1 MDKKKKSKH
10 RKLLYWLLID
20 AMVALVVI
28 AMLLH
33 KPARYNP
40 TVPANGGSDC
50 DRVHPYIHRDLASTL
65 YNGAQSQR
73 PFAME
78 VLDNSLNEAIAS
90 AKWPQESRG
99 ISFSAP
105 EILFQPGRIVLM
117 GTADIEGAELVV
129 TIELAP
135 RISEAGLLS
144 IGVETVKIGA
154 MNITPL
160 AKMIARQK
168 YQEYLETVP
177 VGPPDLRAQI
187 AAALLNEESF
197 EPVFEVEDKWIRL
210 KTISV
215 VPGKLAVHFVP
226 AR

>member
-1 MDKKKKSKH
+1 LDKKKKSKH

-28 AMLLH
+28 GLLLH

-40 TVPANGGSDC
+40 IVPANSNSDS
-50 DRVHPYIHRDLASTL
+50 DRVHPYLHRDLASTL

-90 AKWPQESRG
+90 VKWPQESEG
-99 ISFSAP
+99 IAFSAP
-105 EILFQPGRIVLM
+105 AVLFQPDRIVLM
-117 GTADIEGAELVV
+117 GTADVEGAELIV

-135 RISEAGLLS
+135 RLSEAGLLS

-160 AKMIARQK
+160 AKIIAKQK

-177 VGPPDLRAQI
+177 TDTTDIRAQL

-215 VPGKLAVHFVP
+215 VPGKLAAHFVP
-226 AR
+226 AQ